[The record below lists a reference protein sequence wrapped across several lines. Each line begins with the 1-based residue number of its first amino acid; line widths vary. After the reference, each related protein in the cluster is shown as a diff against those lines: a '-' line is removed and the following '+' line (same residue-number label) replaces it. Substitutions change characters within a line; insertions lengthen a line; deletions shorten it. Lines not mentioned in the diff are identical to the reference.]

1 MPPASDIASRLQ
13 CALDTFSLKYCNYLL
28 QWQYDQPVISA
39 YEHSAKIREAG
50 LALGKVI
57 KGVALNFSDHDFE
70 NYLPISQRSRDIIR
84 LLNSN
89 PVYDLGTYRTDTVFA
104 PDGSIKFIEITCQF
118 SLNAFVQADAF
129 NKFSKS
135 YAEKHHIAGSRVEE
149 YGQFVDFISE
159 KFSRYSSVCVIKGR
173 DQRQSSRFYVPLLR
187 DAGFYVSEISFRNV
201 NDNANLIRGS
211 HVINEFMVD
220 EIESLSDDEISLIS
234 GQKAINDFRTI
245 LIAHDKRFFSLLS
258 NRNMLKQFL
267 EPSELQILQGFL
279 LCTVELNATNII
291 KHRILEDKDKWIIKH
306 KNLGRSRHIYAG
318 REESDSEWKAL
329 LESFDYSEFVAQ
341 EWVPQKTYSGTV
353 NGKIYNDYLTGTLL
367 YFDDSYFGQGLYRAS
382 SHYIANK
389 VDNRNA
395 SPLVVTNPSC
405 LEGLECLTSFK
416 AL

>member
-1 MPPASDIASRLQ
+1 MPQASDITSRLQ
-13 CALDTFSLKYCNYLL
+13 RALDAFSAKYCNYLS
-28 QWQYDQPVISA
+28 QWQYDQPVVSA
-39 YEHSAKIREAG
+39 YAHSAKIREAG

-57 KGVALNFSDHDFE
+57 KGVALNFSDQDFV
-70 NYLPISQRSRDIIR
+70 NYLPISQRSRDIVR

-89 PVYDLGTYRTDTVFA
+89 PVYDLGTYRTDTVFT
-104 PDGSIKFIEITCQF
+104 PDGGIKFIEITCQF

-129 NKFSKS
+129 NRFSKS
-135 YAEKHHIAGSRVEE
+135 YADKHNIAGDRVEE
-149 YGQFVDFISE
+149 YDQFVSFLSE
-159 KFSRYSSVCVIKGR
+159 KISRYSSVCVIKGR
-173 DQRQSSRFYVPLLR
+173 DQGQSSRFYVPLLR
-187 DAGFYVSEISFRNV
+187 DAGFHVSEISFRDV
-201 NDNANLIRGS
+201 NDNAGLIRGS

-220 EIESLSDDEISLIS
+220 EIESLGDDEISLIS

-258 NRNMLKQFL
+258 NWNILKQFL
-267 EPSELQILQGFL
+267 EPPELQALQSFL
-279 LCTVELNATNII
+279 LCTVELSAINIA
-291 KHRILEDKDKWIIKH
+291 KYGILEDKDKWIIKH
-306 KNLGRSRHIYAG
+306 KNLGRSRHVYAG
-318 REESDSEWKAL
+318 REVSDFEWKAL
-329 LESFDYSEFVAQ
+329 LESLDYSEFVAQ
-341 EWVPQKTYSGTV
+341 EWVPQKAYSGTV

-382 SHYIANK
+382 SHYVANK